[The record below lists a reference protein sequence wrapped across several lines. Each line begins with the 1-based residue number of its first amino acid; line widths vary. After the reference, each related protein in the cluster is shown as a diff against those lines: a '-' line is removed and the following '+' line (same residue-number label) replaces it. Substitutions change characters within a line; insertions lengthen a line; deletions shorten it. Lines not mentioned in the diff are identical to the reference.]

1 MHNSII
7 AMAQSKDRSTKKT
20 SPDTSAA
27 VDAFMAALEHPHKA
41 AIAAL
46 RGVMRAADP
55 SISEGVK
62 WNVPSFRTREYFATT
77 HLRAK
82 VGIGLILHLGA
93 KVRDDVGGPRIEDP
107 DGMLVWLAADR
118 AVVHFADVDDVQAR
132 GAALQAVVR
141 QWITFV

>member
-93 KVRDDVGGPRIEDP
+93 KARDGVGGPRIEDP

-141 QWITFV
+141 QWITFI